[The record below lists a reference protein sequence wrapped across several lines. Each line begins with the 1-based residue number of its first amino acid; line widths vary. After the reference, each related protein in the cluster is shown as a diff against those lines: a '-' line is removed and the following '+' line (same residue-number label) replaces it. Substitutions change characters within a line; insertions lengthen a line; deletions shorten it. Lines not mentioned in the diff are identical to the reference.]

1 VSEAQLA
8 CIGESSSQHG
18 VHEEGV
24 EEEPQEDLKNDDV
37 PIQRTVEEVF
47 IVRELLP
54 RVFN

>member
-24 EEEPQEDLKNDDV
+24 EGEPQEDLKNDDV